1 MSIVTQDVILTD
13 VVELLKQLARDWEYS
28 GEITP
33 ETFLFSDLGFESIDA
48 VILASF
54 VQEHY
59 GRPFPFP
66 QLLADIGQREVKD
79 LRISELVIFIYDHL
93 SGQVSEHPSEHLNG
107 AAAGGQP

>member
-1 MSIVTQDVILTD
+1 MSTATQNVILTD
-13 VVELLKQLARDWEYS
+13 VIGLLQQLARDWEYS

-33 ETFLFSDLGFESIDA
+33 DTFLFADLGFESIDA

-79 LRISELVIFIYDHL
+79 LRISELVVFIHEHL
-93 SGQVSEHPSEHLNG
+93 SQHSNG
-107 AAAGGQP
+107 ATAGAQP

>member
-1 MSIVTQDVILTD
+1 MNPVSQEVILTD
-13 VVELLKQLARDWEYS
+13 VLNLLNQLARDWEYS

-33 ETFLFSDLGFESIDA
+33 DTLLFADLGFESIDA

-66 QLLADIGQREVKD
+66 QLLAEIGQRQVKD
-79 LRISELVIFIYDHL
+79 LQIRELVGFIY
-93 SGQVSEHPSEHLNG
+93 QHLNTAPAG
-107 AAAGGQP
+107 APQ

>member
-1 MSIVTQDVILTD
+1 MNTVTQDIILTD
-13 VVELLKQLARDWEYS
+13 VINLLNQLARDWEYS

-33 ETFLFSDLGFESIDA
+33 DTLLFADLGFESIDA

-66 QLLADIGQREVKD
+66 QLLAEIGERQVKD
-79 LRISELVIFIYDHL
+79 LRISELVGFIHKHL
-93 SGQVSEHPSEHLNG
+93 AA
-107 AAAGGQP
+107 AAAGIN

>member
-1 MSIVTQDVILTD
+1 MNTATPDVILTD
-13 VVELLKQLARDWEYS
+13 VLGLLNQLARDWEYS

-33 ETFLFSDLGFESIDA
+33 DTLLFADLGFESIDA

-66 QLLADIGQREVKD
+66 QLLAEIGERDIRD
-79 LRISELVIFIYDHL
+79 LRISELVDFIH
-93 SGQVSEHPSEHLNG
+93 SHLNTASAG
-107 AAAGGQP
+107 AAR

>member
-1 MSIVTQDVILTD
+1 MSTVTKDAVLSDVLN
-13 VVELLKQLARDWEYS
+13 LLNQLARDWEYS

-33 ETFLFSDLGFESIDA
+33 ETFLFADLGFESIDA

-79 LRISELVIFIYDHL
+79 LKISELVDFIYQHL
-93 SGQVSEHPSEHLNG
+93 TNAP
-107 AAAGGQP
+107 AGVAQ

>member
-1 MSIVTQDVILTD
+1 MNTLNQEVILTD
-13 VVELLKQLARDWEYS
+13 VLNLLNQLARDWEYS

-33 ETFLFSDLGFESIDA
+33 DTFLFADLGFESIDA

-66 QLLADIGQREVKD
+66 QLLAEIGQRQVKD
-79 LRISELVIFIYDHL
+79 LRISELVGFIY
-93 SGQVSEHPSEHLNG
+93 QHLNSAPEG
-107 AAAGGQP
+107 VPQ

>member
-1 MSIVTQDVILTD
+1 MTTVTHDVILAD
-13 VVELLKQLARDWEYS
+13 VLKLMNELARDWEYS

-33 ETFLFSDLGFESIDA
+33 DTFLFADLGFESIDA

-66 QLLADIGQREVKD
+66 QLLADIGQRDVKD
-79 LRISELVIFIYDHL
+79 LRISELVEFIHQHL
-93 SGQVSEHPSEHLNG
+93 TAGQVEVV
-107 AAAGGQP
+107 Q

>member
-1 MSIVTQDVILTD
+1 MNTVSRDVILTD
-13 VVELLKQLARDWEYS
+13 VLSLLNQLARDWEYS

-33 ETFLFSDLGFESIDA
+33 DTWLFADLGFESIDA

-66 QLLADIGQREVKD
+66 QLLADIGQRDIKD
-79 LRISELVIFIYDHL
+79 LRISELVGFIHR
-93 SGQVSEHPSEHLNG
+93 HLNG
-107 AAAGGQP
+107 AATAGASR

>member
-1 MSIVTQDVILTD
+1 MNTVKEDIILTD
-13 VVELLKQLARDWEYS
+13 VLNLLKQLARDWEYS

-33 ETFLFSDLGFESIDA
+33 DTFLFGDLGFESIDA

-66 QLLADIGQREVKD
+66 QLLADLGRREVKD
-79 LRISELVIFIYDHL
+79 LRISELVGFIHL
-93 SGQVSEHPSEHLNG
+93 HLNAFSNG
-107 AAAGGQP
+107 AAAGAQP

>member
-1 MSIVTQDVILTD
+1 MNKVSRDVILTD
-13 VVELLKQLARDWEYS
+13 VLNLLNQLARDWEYS

-33 ETFLFSDLGFESIDA
+33 DTWLFADLGFESIDA

-66 QLLADIGQREVKD
+66 QLLADIGQRDIKD
-79 LRISELVIFIYDHL
+79 LRISELVGFIH
-93 SGQVSEHPSEHLNG
+93 QHLNG
-107 AAAGGQP
+107 AAAAGASR